1 MKALN
6 IFEIFGILVPGTIF
20 TLGLVALYPDA
31 LGVLNKREFS
41 FGDFGVILL
50 VSYAIG
56 NLIAGLGIILEK
68 GYWELFA
75 GTPTDRTWHAKR
87 SIFPVRVLNSLQARQ
102 HEPRNRGRSFAL
114 GFSRDSES

>member
-68 GYWELFA
+68 DIGNSSLVHLPIER
-75 GTPTDRTWHAKR
+75 GT
-87 SIFPVRVLNSLQARQ
+87 LNV
-102 HEPRNRGRSFAL
+102 RSFRCECSILCKHAW
-114 GFSRDSES
+114 FKRR